1 MINNIVIYL
10 NLIEGSHYKQTINH
24 KF

>member
-1 MINNIVIYL
+1 MINNTVIYL
-10 NLIEGSHYKQTINH
+10 NLIQRSHYKQTINL

>member
-10 NLIEGSHYKQTINH
+10 NLIERSHYKQTVNH

>member
-1 MINNIVIYL
+1 MINNTAIYL
-10 NLIEGSHYKQTINH
+10 NLIQRSHYKQTINH